1 MKSNHFIIF
10 LCVVFALS
18 YLTVIIAAEEQN
30 GGLETLPDFKIGEK
44 KQAEKEGKCMYIFLK
59 ILNKR
64 IRGAIFEQK

>member
-59 ILNKR
+59 FLNKR
-64 IRGAIFEQK
+64 TRGAIFEQK